1 MNHPTQTVCTPSEV
15 LSEAP
20 SESPVIHPAIDPWRV
35 PKTAQAEQLVNRV
48 ITMVLDHESQNSLRT
63 RARKRQDQ
71 ATFLRQVSM
80 TVANLAIH
88 CLSRSTT
95 PIRVSR
101 SNRVLGATDR
111 YSAPTCFTNAYR
123 EALDALSAPEV
134 GLLMQILGDSYR
146 SSKRLLMQTCIVPTE
161 RFRNL
166 LDEHGLG
173 LDDFTRDFQG
183 EVIALKSKKHR
194 DHFNDDPTATLI
206 EYDDNEETLR
216 LRREMHEINSWL
228 RQADLEFDEA
238 LSEKFVDT
246 HKVQLRRIFN
256 NGNTTLAE
264 GGRLFGG
271 FWQQISK
278 EKRKQ
283 GLSINGNRTVS
294 LDYGQIAPRILYWM
308 ADVVPAFEDAYAIP
322 GLDSDKWRSV
332 IKQVFNAMTFKAKD
346 IKKIPKGI
354 TWPDHNVRIRELVT
368 RIRLH
373 HHPIQHFLCTQ
384 IGHKISRIESDIMV
398 AVLLSLK
405 ARGVVGLPVH
415 DCVIVEEQYEAI
427 ARSAMQEAFM
437 KYLGFD
443 AVVEKE

>member
-1 MNHPTQTVCTPSEV
+1 
-15 LSEAP
+15 
-20 SESPVIHPAIDPWRV
+20 
-35 PKTAQAEQLVNRV
+35 
-48 ITMVLDHESQNSLRT
+48 MVQHHESQNSLRT
-63 RARKRQDQ
+63 RARKKQDQ
-71 ATFLRQVSM
+71 ETFLRQVSM
-80 TVANLAIH
+80 TVVNLAIH
-88 CLSRSTT
+88 CLSQSIT

-123 EALDALSAPEV
+123 DVLDSLSAPEV

-146 SSKRLLMQTCIVPTE
+146 SSKRLLMQTCIVPTA

-183 EVIALKSKKHR
+183 EVIALKSEKHR
-194 DHFNDDPTATLI
+194 DHFTEDPTATLV
-206 EYDDNEETLR
+206 EYADSEETLR

-228 RQADLEFDEA
+228 QQADLKFDEA
-238 LSEKFVDT
+238 LSEDFVDT
-246 HKVQLRRIFN
+246 HKMQLRRIFN
-256 NGNTTLAE
+256 NGNKTLAE

-271 FWQQISK
+271 FWQHIPK

-283 GLSINGNRTVS
+283 GLRINGNRIVS

-308 ADVVPAFEDAYAIP
+308 AGVVPDFVDAYEIP
-322 GLDSDKWRSV
+322 GLDSDKWRRV

-346 IKKIPKGI
+346 IKKIPEGV
-354 TWPDHNVRIRELVT
+354 TWPDHDVRIRELVT

-373 HHPIQHFLCTQ
+373 HHPIQHFLCTE

-398 AVLLSLK
+398 DVLLRLK
-405 ARGVVGLPVH
+405 ARGIVGLPVH
-415 DCVIVEEQYEAI
+415 DCVIVEEQHEAV
-427 ARSAMQEAFM
+427 AREAMREAFVNH
-437 KYLGFD
+437 LGFE
-443 AVVEKE
+443 AVVTRE